1 MLKPANIRDL
11 MSWFFS
17 DKITKQNMQ
26 GVDKSFFNFYE
37 GGTLCNLEPSK
48 VNSARSWN
56 ARNYIL

>member
-1 MLKPANIRDL
+1 